1 VPFTANVESG
11 VFQYEGLI
19 KSLLVL
25 PEPVHTTLSV
35 VTRLITAVK
44 VSPGEYNK
52 GIFITLRD
60 DEEYHL
66 THPTANVTGFVSL
79 KMHPYVTVQDYCII
93 RCPKTRMKAL
103 LKYNDEVI
111 SL

>member
-1 VPFTANVESG
+1 M
-11 VFQYEGLI
+11 YY
-19 KSLLVL
+19 SLY
-25 PEPVHTTLSV
+25 

-66 THPTANVTGFVSL
+66 THPTATVTGFVSL

-93 RCPKTRMKAL
+93 RCPKTRTKAL